1 MSDDYLWD
9 RSGTPDADVEAL
21 ERALAP
27 LAHRPG
33 MWKVARGTSQVS
45 PGAPRV
51 APHTR
56 HVARDVIYLLA
67 TAATLVLV
75 AYVGYVGSMDR
86 DASWRVST
94 LGGDPR
100 VNDRLVGRATS
111 WRVGDR
117 LETDAR
123 SVAAIDVA
131 DIGNLE
137 VGPNSHVTLVRA
149 RTSEHRVALEHGR
162 LRAVIWA
169 PPGLFVVDTP
179 SAVAVDLGCAYT
191 LEVGTDGA
199 GLLRVEHG
207 WVGFRD
213 NDRESFI
220 PQGAQCA
227 TRRGH
232 GPGTPY
238 YEDAPRELVAAL
250 ISLDFGGAGD
260 RARALTTA
268 LESARP
274 RDALSL
280 WHLLSRT
287 AGDDRARVF
296 DRLAGLAPPP
306 AGVSRTGVLAGD
318 RRMLDA
324 WWDTLG
330 LESASW
336 WRMWETPW
344 ARGPA
349 SGQHVRR

>member
-1 MSDDYLWD
+1 MTDDYLWD
-9 RSGTPDADVEAL
+9 RSGPTDADVEAL

-27 LAHRPG
+27 YAHVAPRQARGGLSPS
-33 MWKVARGTSQVS
+33 KAARRTSHVARGTTH
-45 PGAPRV
+45 V
-51 APHTR
+51 APGTL
-56 HVARDVIYLLA
+56 HVARDVIYLLS
-67 TAATLVLV
+67 TAATLLLV
-75 AYVGYVGSMDR
+75 AYAGYVGSTDR
-86 DASWRVST
+86 DTAWRVST

-100 VNDRLVGRATS
+100 VNDRLIGRSAT
-111 WRVGDR
+111 WHVGDR

-123 SVAAIDVA
+123 SVAQIDVG
-131 DIGNLE
+131 DIGNVE

-149 RTSEHRVALEHGR
+149 RLSQHRVALEHGTI
-162 LRAVIWA
+162 RAIIWA

-179 SAVAVDLGCAYT
+179 SAVAVDLGCAYS

-199 GLLRVEHG
+199 GLLQVEHG

-213 NDRESFI
+213 NGRESFI
-220 PQGAQCA
+220 PQGALCP
-227 TRRGH
+227 TRRGR

-238 YEDAPRELVAAL
+238 YEDAPSALVAAL
-250 ISLDFGGAGD
+250 LALDFGDARD
-260 RARALTTA
+260 REPALTAA
-268 LESARP
+268 LRYARS

-287 AGDDRARVF
+287 VRDDRGRVF
-296 DRLAGLAPPP
+296 DRLVALAPPP
-306 AGVSRTGVLAGD
+306 AGVTRDGVLSGD

-344 ARGPA
+344 PR
-349 SGQHVRR
+349 

>member
-1 MSDDYLWD
+1 MSDNYLWD
-9 RSGTPDADVEAL
+9 RSGTADADVEAL

-27 LAHRPG
+27 LRHAPSGTSHVAPGTARGASHVARRTAH
-33 MWKVARGTSQVS
+33 VARG
-45 PGAPRV
+45 
-51 APHTR
+51 TR
-56 HVARDVIYLLA
+56 HVARDVIYLLS

-75 AYVGYVGSMDR
+75 AYVAYIGSLQR
-86 DASWRVST
+86 DGAWRVST

-100 VNDRLVGRATS
+100 VNDRLVGRSTI

-117 LETDAR
+117 LDTDER
-123 SVAAIDVA
+123 SVAEVA
-131 DIGNLE
+131 VGEIGNLE
-137 VGPNSHVTLVRA
+137 VGPNSHVTLLRA
-149 RTSEHRVALEHGR
+149 RVSQHRVALEHGS
-162 LRAVIWA
+162 LRAIIWA
-169 PPGLFVVDTP
+169 PPGQFVVDTP
-179 SAVAVDLGCAYT
+179 SAVAVDLGCAYS

-199 GLLRVEHG
+199 GLLAVEHG

-213 NDRESFI
+213 RGRESFI

-238 YEDAPRELVAAL
+238 YEDAPRDLITAL
-250 ISLDFGGAGD
+250 LSLDFDPQAD
-260 RARALTTA
+260 REAALTMA
-268 LESARP
+268 LGHARP

-287 AGDDRARVF
+287 SVAEAERVF
-296 DRLAGLAPPP
+296 DRLSMFAPPP
-306 AGVSRTGVLAGD
+306 AGVTRAGVLAGD

-344 ARGPA
+344 AR
-349 SGQHVRR
+349 